1 MSPYLLVFVL
11 RITNPLW
18 TIEILS
24 EPPQFGLMLKQFGF
38 RPKQLT
44 LTALARFADDVL
56 SNKERG
62 NLCGAVF
69 LDLSKAFDT
78 VDHSIR
84 LAKLS
89 YFWN

>member
-1 MSPYLLVFVL
+1 MC
-11 RITNPLW
+11 
-18 TIEILS
+18 

-44 LTALARFADDVL
+44 LTALARFPDDVL
-56 SNKERG
+56 SNMERG